1 MGPRD
6 LATQHLRLAVRFA
19 IWVGVGILLF
29 ASGCN
34 RKSESRIHI
43 ELTDA
48 QVAKP
53 VAPSVQENSPPICPP
68 ADLGNAA
75 GTSSTPSVHSV
86 KLSWIPSTS
95 STGPNDRNISYCLYR
110 TKGGRVQESNLAPPN
125 APCVKCQRV
134 TQQPVPDIQ
143 STDAYV
149 ENGVHYC
156 YVAIAIDNRNGKISV
171 FSNQADAVIPPSQE
185 QPYCN
190 PAKTTNGA
198 PAKSHHHN

>member
-1 MGPRD
+1 MIPV
-6 LATQHLRLAVRFA
+6 TF
-19 IWVGVGILLF
+19 GVLLF
-29 ASGCN
+29 ASGCS
-34 RKSESRIHI
+34 RKYESRIHI
-43 ELTDA
+43 QLADA

-53 VAPSVQENSPPICPP
+53 VAPSVQMNEPTTCPP
-68 ADLGNAA
+68 GDLGDTGGA
-75 GTSSTPSVHSV
+75 STAPSVHSV

-125 APCVKCQRV
+125 SPCVKCQRV

-156 YVAIAIDNRNGKISV
+156 YVVIAIDNRNGKVSI
-171 FSNQADAVIPPSQE
+171 FSNQADAIIPPLQD
-185 QPYCN
+185 PPDCN
-190 PAKTTNGA
+190 PPKTTSGA
-198 PAKSHHHN
+198 PAKSNHHH